1 MNKCVKISI
10 EKFDEFDMQMAEKI
24 ACFVWNRPDWD
35 EHLIKCFEMFKED
48 SECFNLIAFANKTDV
63 IGRIQCMKNIDDE
76 TLWYMG
82 DLLVSP
88 EYRCLNIAEALLME
102 VIKLL
107 KEKNCQTLRSYVEP
121 NDYVSIEFHNKLG
134 FSKKE
139 FQPFNHLILK
149 DRIMFEKLI
158 L

>member
-63 IGRIQCMKNIDDE
+63 GG
-76 TLWYMG
+76 LWNGQWIMG
-82 DLLVSP
+82 
-88 EYRCLNIAEALLME
+88 
-102 VIKLL
+102 
-107 KEKNCQTLRSYVEP
+107 
-121 NDYVSIEFHNKLG
+121 NDSFVTVVYG
-134 FSKKE
+134 KKTTKVL
-139 FQPFNHLILK
+139 P
-149 DRIMFEKLI
+149 RTGY
-158 L
+158 